1 MLPAGDMLK
10 FVLLLFA
17 VAGFNARPLQYN
29 DLRIQNGGWVIGA
42 PQLVQNGQEY
52 MGNFVPAENSRQHP
66 RSEPQWEVVLAPEQT
81 VKTRADMDQKVAS
94 IEEHRQGTEPSR
106 RLVVD
111 LDTGLLKE
119 YVVYN
124 PVSNPEFRQ
133 GTQNSRVTLVDIR
146 TGHQLPQLSEMQRR
160 VEPMSQFRQGTEYS
174 EKNLIEL
181 RKDQK
186 SYNPT
191 SNPEFRQGTQNSRVT
206 LVDIR
211 TGHPLPQLSEMQRR
225 AEPLSQFRQGTEY
238 SETNLI
244 ELRKNQKSYNPA
256 NNAEFRQGTE
266 NSRVTLVD
274 IRTGQELPQLS
285 EMQRRAEP
293 LSQFRQGTEYSETNL
308 MELRKNQKSYNPAS
322 NPEFRQGTQ
331 DSRVT
336 LVDIRT
342 GQELPQLSEMQR
354 KAEPFKFKQGTE
366 YNLVNLI
373 NLRKMSKTQ
382 QDIETNEVY
391 PEYKRGIAYSQAQ
404 RRHIMSQHR
413 FQALES
419 NEGAL
424 WDTSKK
430 ISRAQQKKM
439 ATDIEQIFRDFV
451 MNKIKEI
458 EDESQDKSHEDKVES
473 TNGASHSK
481 QESGVNKEAAPSESL
496 STATDKVSIMASQG
510 NSGKEELNTKHKK
523 SKKHKKHKSKK
534 KKKKHKEVMES
545 SSGAKKKKRKKKKKH
560 NRTEK
565 GKKVNSHS
573 GSSSESE
580 SKSEI
585 KPLCETVK
593 TSSGKTPQDLP
604 DIIPKLDSA
613 SDKHKD
619 IKNVKRSSSRSRTSR
634 QDKTSK
640 RQRSRS
646 SSAAKQKTRRRS
658 RSRTPRRSS
667 RSKSPLSPRRR
678 ATQKRW
684 RSRSRSGSQR
694 RNRRS
699 RSRSGRRGRHS
710 RSGSRSR
717 RNRSRSNVGKS
728 RRSRSKSRSRSHR
741 SGRSRSGGPDKRS
754 SSSSRSKSRSFS
766 DQHPE
771 SEKQKN
777 SVSAEIKPDA
787 SLNKS
792 LNKQNGD
799 TEKSQ
804 TMPINP
810 TDSVQDAVTDDGKVT
825 RTAGSWKPIP
835 FLNAGVTVSDS
846 ADPNK
851 CITPAMPVDMKEIS
865 VSTSVD
871 SGDLHSTEKKE
882 EISSAELKD
891 PQVIKQN
898 QRRSKSPL
906 KKRSSSGSPLRR
918 RKSRS
923 SSRNSRKSPL
933 HHKRSRSRKRTKR
946 SKSKSPKRK
955 RSKSQ
960 SPGRQRRSRVLDRK
974 RSKSRHRSRSQS
986 RRSRSGSRRKRGVFR
1001 SRMFSQRDRWKRE
1014 PSHSPV
1020 VILRK
1025 KRSTSRTRRS
1035 TSKTP
1040 PRLTELDKEQ
1050 LLEIAKANAAAMCA
1064 KAGMPIP
1071 ESLRPKI
1078 LQLPLPNPNPSPLP
1092 LPLPLPVNISMGMQ
1106 GMANMT
1112 MNAAVAS
1119 MTAATMTAALSGM
1132 NALAAMPQLAPLPT
1146 ITNKP
1151 PPSAAPNVNLVTIEE
1166 AKKKL
1171 AKQANT
1177 YSIKELT
1184 EKCKKIAESKEE
1196 MAVAKPH
1203 VSDDEEDDRPFGGNA
1218 LKENKGI
1225 TFSLSNPS
1233 VKPAV
1238 RSEAAF
1244 AKEFPVS
1251 SGSQHRKKEE
1261 DGVYGEWMPVDKK
1274 TEKAGAPSAPAG
1286 AEDQGKAS
1294 DSVFPQA
1301 PSQPVDITLAISE
1314 RAVAQKRLAE
1324 NPFDINAMC
1333 MLNRAQEQ
1341 VDAWAQSNTIPGLF
1355 TGSTGAQVLSS
1366 EELSNSGPQAWIK
1379 KDQFLRAA
1387 PVSGGMGEL
1396 LMKKMGWRTGEGL
1409 GKHREGTV
1417 EPIVID
1423 FKTDRKG
1430 LVAEGEKTQKSG
1442 NLVMMK
1448 DLLGK
1453 HPVSALMEL
1462 CNKKKWPQPEFVM
1475 VLHSGPDHRKNF
1487 LFKVMVNGCDYQ
1499 PQTASPNK
1507 KHAKAMAATV
1517 ALQAMGEIAG
1527 DGVHS
1532 GPQFTAAT
1540 ST

>member
-1 MLPAGDMLK
+1 
-10 FVLLLFA
+10 
-17 VAGFNARPLQYN
+17 
-29 DLRIQNGGWVIGA
+29 
-42 PQLVQNGQEY
+42 
-52 MGNFVPAENSRQHP
+52 
-66 RSEPQWEVVLAPEQT
+66 
-81 VKTRADMDQKVAS
+81 
-94 IEEHRQGTEPSR
+94 
-106 RLVVD
+106 
-111 LDTGLLKE
+111 
-119 YVVYN
+119 
-124 PVSNPEFRQ
+124 
-133 GTQNSRVTLVDIR
+133 
-146 TGHQLPQLSEMQRR
+146 
-160 VEPMSQFRQGTEYS
+160 
-174 EKNLIEL
+174 
-181 RKDQK
+181 
-186 SYNPT
+186 
-191 SNPEFRQGTQNSRVT
+191 
-206 LVDIR
+206 
-211 TGHPLPQLSEMQRR
+211 
-225 AEPLSQFRQGTEY
+225 
-238 SETNLI
+238 
-244 ELRKNQKSYNPA
+244 
-256 NNAEFRQGTE
+256 
-266 NSRVTLVD
+266 
-274 IRTGQELPQLS
+274 
-285 EMQRRAEP
+285 
-293 LSQFRQGTEYSETNL
+293 
-308 MELRKNQKSYNPAS
+308 
-322 NPEFRQGTQ
+322 
-331 DSRVT
+331 
-336 LVDIRT
+336 
-342 GQELPQLSEMQR
+342 
-354 KAEPFKFKQGTE
+354 
-366 YNLVNLI
+366 
-373 NLRKMSKTQ
+373 
-382 QDIETNEVY
+382 
-391 PEYKRGIAYSQAQ
+391 
-404 RRHIMSQHR
+404 
-413 FQALES
+413 
-419 NEGAL
+419 
-424 WDTSKK
+424 
-430 ISRAQQKKM
+430 M
-439 ATDIEQIFRDFV
+439 ATNIEQIFRDFV

-458 EDESQDKSHEDKVES
+458 EDESQDKSHPDKVES
-473 TNGASHSK
+473 NNGASHTE
-481 QESGVNKEAAPSESL
+481 QETGVNKEASQVEAL
-496 STATDKVSIMASQG
+496 STSTDKVSNAASQV

-534 KKKKHKEVMES
+534 KKKKHKEVKES
-545 SSGAKKKKRKKKKKH
+545 SSESESGGETQESVKKKKRKKKKKH
-560 NRTEK
+560 KHGEK
-565 GKKVNSHS
+565 GKKYDSQS

-580 SKSEI
+580 SESESEM

-593 TSSGKTPQDLP
+593 TLTGKMPQDLP
-604 DIIPKLDSA
+604 DIIPKLETA
-613 SDKHKD
+613 SDKNRENK
-619 IKNVKRSSSRSRTSR
+619 KAKRSSSRSRTSR
-634 QDKTSK
+634 QDKSMR
-640 RQRSRS
+640 RQRSQS
-646 SSAAKQKTRRRS
+646 SSGKQKTRHRS
-658 RSRTPRRSS
+658 RSRSPRRSS
-667 RSKSPLSPRRR
+667 RSRSKSLSRNSPRRQS
-678 ATQKRW
+678 TQKRW
-684 RSRSRSGSQR
+684 RSRSRSRSQR

-699 RSRSGRRGRHS
+699 RSHSVRRGRC
-710 RSGSRSR
+710 SRSR
-717 RNRSRSNVGKS
+717 SRSRENRSSSNVKKGKG
-728 RRSRSKSRSRSHR
+728 SRSKSRSRSR
-741 SGRSRSGGPDKRS
+741 RRDGRSTS
-754 SSSSRSKSRSFS
+754 SSHSKSRSFLS
-766 DQHPE
+766 DQLPQGE
-771 SEKQKN
+771 SQKN
-777 SVSAEIKPDA
+777 STAAEIKCDG
-787 SLNKS
+787 SLNK
-792 LNKQNGD
+792 NVNEAENGD
-799 TEKSQ
+799 KEKSQ
-804 TMPINP
+804 TVPLNPSANIIKDCIIN
-810 TDSVQDAVTDDGKVT
+810 DGQVT
-825 RTAGSWKPIP
+825 RSAGSWRPIP
-835 FLNAGVTVSDS
+835 FLNAGVSVSGFSESD
-846 ADPNK
+846 K
-851 CITPAMPVDMKEIS
+851 CITPTMPLDTKDVS
-865 VSTSVD
+865 VYTSD
-871 SGDLHSTEKKE
+871 GSRDLHGTEKKE
-882 EISSAELKD
+882 EITGAELKD
-891 PQVIKQN
+891 SKFLKQTSVSSN
-898 QRRSKSPL
+898 QRHSKSPSR
-906 KKRSSSGSPLRR
+906 KRSTSSSPVKR

-933 HHKRSRSRKRTKR
+933 QRKRSRSRKRTRR

-955 RSKSQ
+955 RSKSH
-960 SPGRQRRSRVLDRK
+960 SPGRRRRSRTSERK
-974 RSKSRHRSRSQS
+974 RSKSRHRSRSKS

-1001 SRMFSQRDRWKRE
+1001 NRMFSQRDRWKRE

-1071 ESLRPKI
+1071 ESLRPKNI

-1092 LPLPLPVNISMGMQ
+1092 LPLPLPVNLPMGMQ
-1106 GMANMT
+1106 GMSNMT

-1151 PPSAAPNVNLVTIEE
+1151 PPSAAPNLNLVTIEE

-1171 AKQANT
+1171 AKQANS

-1203 VSDDEEDDRPFGGNA
+1203 VSDDEDDDRPFGAVA

-1261 DGVYGEWMPVDKK
+1261 DGIYGEWMPVDKK
-1274 TEKAGAPSAPAG
+1274 TDKAGTPSASAG
-1286 AEDQGKAS
+1286 AEDQTKAN
-1294 DSVFPQA
+1294 DSVFPEA

-1341 VDAWAQSNTIPGLF
+1341 
-1355 TGSTGAQVLSS
+1355 
-1366 EELSNSGPQAWIK
+1366 
-1379 KDQFLRAA
+1379 DQFLRAA

-1396 LMKKMGWRTGEGL
+1396 LMKKMGWRAGEGL

-1527 DGVHS
+1527 DSVHS